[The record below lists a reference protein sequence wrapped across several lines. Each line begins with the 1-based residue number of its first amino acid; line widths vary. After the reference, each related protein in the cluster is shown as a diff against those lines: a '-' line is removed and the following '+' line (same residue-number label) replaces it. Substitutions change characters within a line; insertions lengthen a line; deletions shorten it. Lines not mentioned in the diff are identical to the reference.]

1 MNLGKCFVGLVVED
15 IQQSMDFYSKLGFER
30 IEGFGGIVDKW
41 VKIKNGTVEIGLFE
55 DMFPQ
60 NILLFSPS
68 DTRQLYNQ
76 IKAKGVEIALE
87 SKIDLPEGPCR
98 FAVIDPD
105 GNVLLFDH

>member
-1 MNLGKCFVGLVVED
+1 
-15 IQQSMDFYSKLGFER
+15 
-30 IEGFGGIVDKW
+30 
-41 VKIKNGTVEIGLFE
+41 
-55 DMFPQ
+55 MFPQ

-76 IKAKGVEIALE
+76 IKAKGWKLLLE